1 MAAIPLTGR
10 RLMLGL
16 ATLTSALGCGTV
28 HSSAGGDPILGSFER
43 PLQPTPPP
51 TGPGIGG
58 ALDSPGV
65 YPAPGVGADVLNP
78 NEFPRA
84 TLQYAPAP
92 NDNGYWI
99 PPSAMTNDQSRPFIQ
114 GRNSMPNQFQGLPG
128 GAHLVPGGVAPPSS
142 TPGTG
147 APSGGF
153 APSGVG
159 SPSGGGSPAPS
170 GGGGGGGSGALA
182 PAPVMLPASAV
193 APRANPVQPARFDAT
208 AVQSVDQA
216 RNVLIRE
223 GFAMQ
228 RLEQVGNG
236 DWKFM
241 ISKPTATGP
250 KKYEAV
256 HANQLEAVKVVVGQW
271 SSDPGR

>member
-1 MAAIPLTGR
+1 MAAKPLTVR
-10 RLMLGL
+10 RVMLG
-16 ATLTSALGCGTV
+16 AAVLTSALGCGTV

-84 TLQYAPAP
+84 TLQFAPATP
-92 NDNGYWI
+92 NDNAYWV
-99 PPSAMTNDQSRPFIQ
+99 PPSSMRIDQGRPFSQ
-114 GRNSMPNQFQGLPG
+114 NGNGMPNQYQGLPG
-128 GAHLVPGGVAPPSS
+128 GAHLVPGGVAPPASGY
-142 TPGTG
+142 TPP
-147 APSGGF
+147 PSGSPG
-153 APSGVG
+153 AGG
-159 SPSGGGSPAPS
+159 SPAPSGGGSPAPS
-170 GGGGGGGSGALA
+170 GGGGGGGGGSGALA
-182 PAPVMLPASAV
+182 PVTTPVVAV
-193 APRANPVQPARFDAT
+193 APPANPIRPARFDVT
-208 AVQSVDQA
+208 AVTSVEQA
-216 RNVLIRE
+216 RNALIRE

-236 DWKFM
+236 DWKFL

-250 KKYEAV
+250 KTYEAV
-256 HANQLEAVKVVVGQW
+256 HPNQFEAVKAVVGQW
-271 SSDPGR
+271 SADPGR